1 MITLEDHTMTTFKG
15 TILTMNGYKGQTGYV
30 DGVLDNNTA
39 KKRLEALYPGAK
51 IVGIMTT
58 TEKR

>member
-1 MITLEDHTMTTFKG
+1 MTTFKG
-15 TILTMNGYKGQTGYV
+15 TILTMNGYKGQTVYV

-58 TEKR
+58 YEKR